1 MELYII
7 RHGQSANNALADESQ
22 RSYDPGLT
30 EKGKQQA
37 QLLADFLAERISRD
51 PINSPGGGGSIQHQ
65 TGNTGFNHLYC
76 SAMHRALLTAAPV
89 GRALGIKPEVWID
102 IHEQGGMYLEQA
114 GGYVGYPGR
123 TRAEILSE
131 FPDYVLPETITD
143 RGWFDKA
150 RGHEAAYEGAGRAI
164 KVALELRRRA
174 REEASGERI
183 AIITHGTFT
192 DMLIKA
198 LLGQLPNRQY
208 FFVHYNTG
216 ITRIDF
222 DRDLF
227 VVRYVNRIEHLP
239 PELIT

>member
-22 RSYDPGLT
+22 RTHDPGLT
-30 EKGKQQA
+30 EIGKQQA
-37 QLLADFLAERISRD
+37 QHLADFLAKRMSGD
-51 PINSPGGGGSIQHQ
+51 LGNSPGGGAAIQYKTHS
-65 TGNTGFNHLYC
+65 NPGFSHLYC

-102 IHEQGGMYLEQA
+102 IHEQGGMYLERA
-114 GGYVGYPGR
+114 DGYVGYSGR

-131 FPDYVLPETITD
+131 FPDYILPETITD
-143 RGWFDKA
+143 QGWYDKTH
-150 RGHEAAYEGAGRAI
+150 GYEASYEGAGRAI

-174 REEASGERI
+174 TEAPDARI

-192 DMLIKA
+192 DLLLKA
-198 LLGQLPNRQY
+198 LLGQLPNRR
-208 FFVHYNTG
+208 FFFAHYNTG
-216 ITRIDF
+216 ITRLDF
-222 DRDLF
+222 NHDVF